1 MYIRNHLANVVDKF
15 AIVIIAASG
24 LWLEFATFGD
34 QAWRLLDVWFLLVT
48 AVYYGV
54 NGLYS
59 LIQKTWQGKM
69 ICPMLNGMVVTAG
82 LGLLVA
88 RIAGATGTID
98 ILGLEGF
105 GCFLVNFLL
114 PIGVFLDWL
123 ILVKKGTW
131 HPVDPWYWL
140 GLMLSYAG
148 MIILTARSAG
158 GLVYPYSF
166 LDYTHIGID
175 TMVWWIA
182 LVSLIILVIGY
193 SLFLLDFALS
203 GAVHRYI
210 VLPKIKTIIIEEE
223 IEDIERA
230 DRPKG
235 PKGLKE
241 LKEPKKA
248 EQPAVAVEPAPAK
261 TVKKPAQKIVV
272 EELKDKK
279 SAQNLHGTKNR
290 STSNKPESRPKQ
302 ATTSKKPPLSKDY
315 QVKPKEPT
323 SKATIQEKK
332 PKKQNK
338 DTANQPSAKT
348 GQTAKKSKK
357 APVSAPAPAK
367 PKKEVAS
374 QPPQND
380 QTKAK

>member
-1 MYIRNHLANVVDKF
+1 MANVVDKF

-105 GCFLVNFLL
+105 GCFGKLSFADWS
-114 PIGVFLDWL
+114 FLDWL

-166 LDYTHIGID
+166 
-175 TMVWWIA
+175 WI
-182 LVSLIILVIGY
+182 IRILVLI
-193 SLFLLDFALS
+193 LWS
-203 GAVHRYI
+203 GGSPWYH
-210 VLPKIKTIIIEEE
+210 
-223 IEDIERA
+223 
-230 DRPKG
+230 
-235 PKGLKE
+235 
-241 LKEPKKA
+241 
-248 EQPAVAVEPAPAK
+248 
-261 TVKKPAQKIVV
+261 
-272 EELKDKK
+272 
-279 SAQNLHGTKNR
+279 
-290 STSNKPESRPKQ
+290 
-302 ATTSKKPPLSKDY
+302 
-315 QVKPKEPT
+315 
-323 SKATIQEKK
+323 
-332 PKKQNK
+332 
-338 DTANQPSAKT
+338 
-348 GQTAKKSKK
+348 
-357 APVSAPAPAK
+357 
-367 PKKEVAS
+367 
-374 QPPQND
+374 
-380 QTKAK
+380 